1 MINLSAYK
9 SVVRAASQPT
19 PEGQLVNAV
28 GLVLEAKG
36 CRASIGDLCLI
47 GNPHAGVSVHA
58 EVVGLRGEVALLMPL
73 GDALGLS
80 AGAPVVRIGRAAYA
94 PVGEALLGLQHDL
107 ELGLAVEDADLTDIF
122 LGDVPQA
129 ADQRN
134 EPFRIGVVLPPD
146 RHAEP
151 SGLARHPMGA
161 TRWVLAQGLIGRGA
175 ARTDLTR
182 GGGIADV
189 VEQVLRLRH
198 PLAV

>member
-1 MINLSAYK
+1 MINLGAYK

-94 PVGEALLGLQHDL
+94 PVGEALLGRVVDGLGKPLDGKPPPELDAERSLYGVQH
-107 ELGLAVEDADLTDIF
+107 
-122 LGDVPQA
+122 
-129 ADQRN
+129 N
-134 EPFRIGVVLPPD
+134 
-146 RHAEP
+146 
-151 SGLARHPMGA
+151 
-161 TRWVLAQGLIGRGA
+161 
-175 ARTDLTR
+175 
-182 GGGIADV
+182 
-189 VEQVLRLRH
+189 
-198 PLAV
+198 PL